1 MVAQSSGFCVFDL
14 GQGSL
19 NCWFFWKCIY
29 TSCPCYLPVAQ
40 PPEESLKK
48 EPSINKVLR
57 EEKEDIE
64 AQKYDAGM
72 ILWYSKI

>member
-1 MVAQSSGFCVFDL
+1 
-14 GQGSL
+14 
-19 NCWFFWKCIY
+19 
-29 TSCPCYLPVAQ
+29 VAQ

-64 AQKYDAGM
+64 AQKYDEA
-72 ILWYSKI
+72 

>member
-1 MVAQSSGFCVFDL
+1 M
-14 GQGSL
+14 
-19 NCWFFWKCIY
+19 
-29 TSCPCYLPVAQ
+29 AQ

-64 AQKYDAGM
+64 PQKYDADK
-72 ILWYSKI
+72 ILWYSKIWTRKKKRGHTDVAEKP

>member
-1 MVAQSSGFCVFDL
+1 MLVFR
-14 GQGSL
+14 
-19 NCWFFWKCIY
+19 KCIY

-72 ILWYSKI
+72 IL

>member
-1 MVAQSSGFCVFDL
+1 MLVFR
-14 GQGSL
+14 
-19 NCWFFWKCIY
+19 KCIY

-64 AQKYDAGM
+64 AQKYDASM
-72 ILWYSKI
+72 ILWYSKICMKKKKRGQTDVTEKP

>member
-1 MVAQSSGFCVFDL
+1 MYFSIWDMAPKL
-14 GQGSL
+14 AIL
-19 NCWFFWKCIY
+19 RKCIH

-64 AQKYDAGM
+64 AQKYDASM

>member
-1 MVAQSSGFCVFDL
+1 MIKNVHFNVDIY
-14 GQGSL
+14 
-19 NCWFFWKCIY
+19 IY

-64 AQKYDAGM
+64 AQKYDASM

>member
-1 MVAQSSGFCVFDL
+1 
-14 GQGSL
+14 
-19 NCWFFWKCIY
+19 
-29 TSCPCYLPVAQ
+29 VAQ

>member
-1 MVAQSSGFCVFDL
+1 MLVFR
-14 GQGSL
+14 
-19 NCWFFWKCIY
+19 KCIY

-40 PPEESLKK
+40 PPEEGLKK

-64 AQKYDAGM
+64 AQKYDASM

>member
-1 MVAQSSGFCVFDL
+1 MLVFR
-14 GQGSL
+14 
-19 NCWFFWKCIY
+19 KCIY
-29 TSCPCYLPVAQ
+29 TSCPFYLPVAQ

-64 AQKYDAGM
+64 AQKYDASM

>member
-1 MVAQSSGFCVFDL
+1 MLVFL
-14 GQGSL
+14 EVYIHFLSL
-19 NCWFFWKCIY
+19 LF
-29 TSCPCYLPVAQ
+29 TGGTAAGR
-40 PPEESLKK
+40 ESLKNI
-48 EPSINKVLR
+48 PLLNKVLR